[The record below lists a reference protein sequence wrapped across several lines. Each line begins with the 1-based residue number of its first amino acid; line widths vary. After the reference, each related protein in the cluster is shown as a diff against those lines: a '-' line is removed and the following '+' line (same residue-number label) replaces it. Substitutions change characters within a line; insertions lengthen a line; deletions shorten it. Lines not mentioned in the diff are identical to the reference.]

1 MRYILNCV
9 NERGLHIE
17 LQNECEY
24 VRITIC
30 DDEEHKTIYLGE
42 DELYELI
49 GALHHIQK
57 QIKGKTNG

>member
-1 MRYILNCV
+1 MRYILDCV

-17 LQNECEY
+17 LQNECEFI
-24 VRITIC
+24 RISIC
-30 DDEEHKTIYLGE
+30 DIDNHKTIYLGR

-57 QIKGKTNG
+57 QIKGDTNG